1 MQSWTFCGLGSMVIL
16 PCILSILQ
24 ILLSITV
31 NTRCIYYR
39 LKHAK
44 TDPDNLTMCPILD
57 FANHTPGQ
65 AHMTPV
71 TSNSEIWNAAPINS
85 IGDGLKFISGDNVKI
100 EENDEILL
108 TYGLH
113 SNKTLFVEYGF
124 VNHFSKNVPSP
135 HGEVDVQDL
144 AEKYVFADARL
155 REAVRVILVTEGY
168 WG

>member
-1 MQSWTFCGLGSMVIL
+1 MVNLLHIL
-16 PCILSILQ
+16 VNLEVF
-24 ILLSITV
+24 LSITV

-44 TDPDNLTMCPILD
+44 TDPDNVTMCPIVD
-57 FANHTPGQ
+57 FANHTSDQ
-65 AHMTPV
+65 AYMTLVPSNAEIRNTAPV
-71 TSNSEIWNAAPINS
+71 NS
-85 IGDGLKFISGDNVKI
+85 IGDGLKFISPDNVKI

-124 VNHFSKNVPSP
+124 VNIVSENGPSP
-135 HGEVDVQDL
+135 IGEVDVQDL
-144 AEKYVFADARL
+144 VEKYVFTNVQL
-155 REAVRVILVTEGY
+155 REIMSFTLVSEGY

>member
-1 MQSWTFCGLGSMVIL
+1 MVIL
-16 PCILSILQ
+16 PCILINLQ
-24 ILLSITV
+24 FFLSIPV

-39 LKHAK
+39 LKRAK

-57 FANHTPGQ
+57 FANHTSGQ
-65 AHMTPV
+65 ACMTPV
-71 TSNSEIWNAAPINS
+71 PSNSKVWNAVPVNS
-85 IGDGLKFISGDNVKI
+85 IGDGLEFISPDNVKI

-124 VNHFSKNVPSP
+124 VNPLSKDGPSP
-135 HGEVDVQDL
+135 SGEVDVQDMV
-144 AEKYVFADARL
+144 EKNVFADVRL
-155 REAVRVILVTEGY
+155 REAVKVALVAEDY

>member
-1 MQSWTFCGLGSMVIL
+1 MVNLPHVLVNLQTTLSM
-16 PCILSILQ
+16 
-24 ILLSITV
+24 TV

-65 AHMTPV
+65 AHMIPFP
-71 TSNSEIWNAAPINS
+71 SNSKTQSAAPVNP
-85 IGDGLKFISGDNVKI
+85 IGDGLKFVSSDHVKI

-124 VNHFSKNVPSP
+124 VNPFSKNGPSP
-135 HGEVDVQDL
+135 SGEVDVQDL
-144 AEKYVFADARL
+144 VEKHVFIDVQL
-155 REAVRVILVTEGY
+155 REAVKVTLVAEGY

>member
-1 MQSWTFCGLGSMVIL
+1 MQIF
-16 PCILSILQ
+16 PP
-24 ILLSITV
+24 ITV
-31 NTRCIYYR
+31 NTRCIHYR

-65 AHMTPV
+65 ANMIPIS
-71 TSNSEIWNAAPINS
+71 SNAEIWNAAPVNS
-85 IGDGLKFISGDNVKI
+85 IGDGLKFISPDNVKI

-124 VNHFSKNVPSP
+124 LNPFSESGPAPS
-135 HGEVDVQDL
+135 GEVDVQDL
-144 AEKYVFADARL
+144 VEEHVLTDVRL
-155 REAVRVILVTEGY
+155 GEAVKVALIAERY

>member
-1 MQSWTFCGLGSMVIL
+1 MGLAQWYSWLTYLVN
-16 PCILSILQ
+16 LQ
-24 ILLSITV
+24 TLISITV

-71 TSNSEIWNAAPINS
+71 PSNSDIRNAAPTDS
-85 IGDGLKFISGDNVKI
+85 IGDGLKFISPDNVKI

-124 VNHFSKNVPSP
+124 VNLFSKNGSSP
-135 HGEVDVQDL
+135 RGEVDVQDL
-144 AEKYVFADARL
+144 AEKYVFIDVRL
-155 REAVRVILVTEGY
+155 RESARVALVSEGY

>member
-1 MQSWTFCGLGSMVIL
+1 MQSWTFCGLGSMVTLPRIL
-16 PCILSILQ
+16 INLQ
-24 ILLSITV
+24 FFLSITV

-57 FANHTPGQ
+57 FANHTSGQ
-65 AHMTPV
+65 ACMTPV
-71 TSNSEIWNAAPINS
+71 PSNSEVWNAAPVNS
-85 IGDGLKFISGDNVKI
+85 IGDGLKFISPDNVKI

-108 TYGLH
+108 TYGSH

-124 VNHFSKNVPSP
+124 VNLLSKNGPSP
-135 HGEVDVQDL
+135 SGEVDVQDL
-144 AEKYVFADARL
+144 VENYVFADMRL
-155 REAVRVILVTEGY
+155 REAVKVTLVTEDY

>member
-1 MQSWTFCGLGSMVIL
+1 MGLAQWYSWLTYLVN
-16 PCILSILQ
+16 LQ
-24 ILLSITV
+24 TLISITV

-71 TSNSEIWNAAPINS
+71 PSNSDIRNAAPTDS
-85 IGDGLKFISGDNVKI
+85 IGDGLKFISPDNVKI

-124 VNHFSKNVPSP
+124 VNLFSKNGPSP
-135 HGEVDVQDL
+135 RGEVDVQDL
-144 AEKYVFADARL
+144 AEKYVFIDVRL
-155 REAVRVILVTEGY
+155 RESARVALVSEGY

>member
-1 MQSWTFCGLGSMVIL
+1 MVIL
-16 PCILSILQ
+16 PRILVNFQ
-24 ILLSITV
+24 IHLSVTV

-44 TDPDNLTMCPILD
+44 MDPDNLTMCPILD

-65 AHMTPV
+65 ANMTTV
-71 TSNSEIWNAAPINS
+71 TSNSKIWNAAPINL
-85 IGDGLKFISGDNVKI
+85 IGDGLKFISPENIKI

-124 VNHFSKNVPSP
+124 VNLLSKNGPSP

-144 AEKYVFADARL
+144 AEKYVFADVRL
-155 REAVRVILVTEGY
+155 REAVRVTLVTEGY